1 MPTSLELYI
10 FDDNFEPRCSGKSN
24 IRKHLPIVEPGRRY
38 EESLRLRANIRS
50 SGLLRGNLHRS
61 GPVRG
66 TCYRAAY
73 WQSLGLTTG
82 RGKASKSK
90 RPNRSI
96 KEVPGYPLTPRFRE
110 LLSRS

>member
-1 MPTSLELYI
+1 M
-10 FDDNFEPRCSGKSN
+10 
-24 IRKHLPIVEPGRRY
+24 RKVYDCERIYDH
-38 EESLRLRANIRS
+38 
-50 SGLLRGNLHRS
+50 
-61 GPVRG
+61 PVYFAETFIDPARFRG